1 MRIAVVILNWN
12 TKDYLRRFL
21 PPLLDSVRQ
30 FNNGHGEAAEQP
42 SVRNTTDGVVPEQP
56 SVRNTTDGVAA
67 GLFRNVNGDGMSGNG
82 DGMNGN
88 GNGDGNGMDGG
99 ADGFSREYDRAEV
112 IVADN
117 ASEDGSREIL
127 ATEFPEVRTIL
138 LDRNY
143 GFTGGYNRALKA
155 LSDDAAA
162 AAHQGGRKGGGFD
175 LYVLMNSDI
184 EVTENWLRPLA
195 DRMKSRPDCGACGP
209 KLRSWYRRGA
219 FEYAGAAGGLIDRYG
234 YPFCRGRVPGKVET
248 DSGQYDSPAD
258 VLWVSGACLAVRAEV
273 WNALGGFD
281 DRFFAHMEEID
292 LCWRMQL
299 EGWRVT
305 AVPES
310 VVYHL
315 GGGTLPQTS
324 PQKLY
329 LNYRN
334 NLLLLDNNLAR
345 TIGKRRAA
353 LRIFIRKVLDGCSA
367 AVYLLCL
374 KTDYFKAVWRAHRDA
389 AKLKDA
395 DRDRLRLEPD
405 GREVRGLYGGCIII
419 RALLG
424 LQIPSVRPEEDITA
438 KPDTV

>member
-21 PPLLDSVRQ
+21 PPLLDSVRK
-30 FNNGHGEAAEQP
+30 FNNGHG
-42 SVRNTTDGVVPEQP
+42 G
-56 SVRNTTDGVAA
+56 AA
-67 GLFRNVNGDGMSGNG
+67 GQFPSGEGDGMDGNAAG
-82 DGMNGN
+82 QFRN
-88 GNGDGNGMDGG
+88 GNGDGIDGN
-99 ADGFSREYDRAEV
+99 ADGTFRDYDRAEV

-127 ATEFPEVRTIL
+127 ATEFPEVRTIC

-155 LSDDAAA
+155 LSEASVPPAGSAAA
-162 AAHQGGRKGGGFD
+162 RAAASAGLSAVQEERKDCGFD

-195 DRMKSRPDCGACGP
+195 EQMKSHPDCGACGP
-209 KLRSWYRRGA
+209 KLRSWYRRGD

-234 YPFCRGRVPGKVET
+234 YPFCRGRVPGRVET
-248 DSGQYDSPAD
+248 DNGQYDGPAD
-258 VLWVSGACLAVRAEV
+258 ILWVSGACLAVRAEV

-305 AVPES
+305 VVPES

-315 GGGTLPQTS
+315 GGGTLPQSS

-345 TIGKRRAA
+345 TIGKRKAE

-374 KTDYFKAVWRAHRDA
+374 KTDSFKAVWRAHRDA
-389 AKLKDA
+389 AKLM
-395 DRDRLRLEPD
+395 DRRQPEPAA

-424 LQIPSVRPEEDITA
+424 LQIPSVRSKADRTA
-438 KPDTV
+438 KSEYKAGRR